1 MFYKVTNGSQE
12 SKRMYN
18 VIRFMEVIPMFGPW
32 LVNTGRQVRGRP
44 IAYNFALSKFFICKS

>member
-1 MFYKVTNGSQE
+1 MIYKVTNGSQE

-32 LVNTGRQVRGRP
+32 LVNTG
-44 IAYNFALSKFFICKS
+44 